1 MEAHVICPVRPWQQ
15 VQGSQSQELSPA
27 VCGVRCVLN
36 KELLSWVM
44 LDRNNERL
52 SNLERGEGSSVL

>member
-1 MEAHVICPVRPWQQ
+1 MPSEALAAGAGQPVTGAEPR
-15 VQGSQSQELSPA
+15 A

-44 LDRNNERL
+44 LDRNNEHL